1 MIYFFWKWQLFLFGL
16 LKPFNYKAS
25 SSLYNMHYKIYV
37 KDKAKTL
44 KYNRDEVIKYL
55 FYEYQNLFCVP
66 SLYKKKE
73 TSNSFI
79 DKIL

>member
-1 MIYFFWKWQLFLFGL
+1 
-16 LKPFNYKAS
+16 
-25 SSLYNMHYKIYV
+25 MHYKIYV